1 MRRTT
6 AGRAG
11 LAAAAAGVIG
21 LGVLAVPAG
30 AGSSPSLP
38 EISAEELVGSVLTA
52 RPPAFGGTVEVVNAL
67 GLPTLPGAAAEQESP
82 FSEPTSTARIWS
94 DGDGR
99 ARVSLP
105 SRGSEQTL
113 VEDGD
118 TLWRYDS
125 SSRTATALEH
135 GALPETA
142 PVTDPATA
150 ARMLVDAVRSTSSV
164 TVDGTAEIAGRPA
177 YDLVLSPAP
186 TERTLLREVRVAVDE
201 QTRMPL
207 RLDVLTNGA
216 TEPALRIGFTDL
228 DVEPQDPGLFTFTPP
243 TGVAVERPSL
253 PDSGWV
259 GYSPLAEPM
268 LRTVG
273 EGWDTVVLGEVPADA
288 LQVAQQVGRPTSGP
302 WGSGWV
308 VDTAVGT
315 VLVASDGRV
324 AAGAVPQQVLDEALT
339 R

>member
-6 AGRAG
+6 TVRAG
-11 LAAAAAGVIG
+11 MAAAAAGAIG

-38 EISAEELVGSVLTA
+38 EVSAEELVGSVLAA
-52 RPPAFGGTVEVVNAL
+52 RPAAFGGTVEVVNAL
-67 GLPTLPGAAAEQESP
+67 GLPTLPGLSPEQESP
-82 FSEPTSTARIWS
+82 FSEPARTARIWS
-94 DGDGR
+94 DGEGR

-105 SRGSEQTL
+105 ARGSEQTL

-135 GALPETA
+135 GTPPQAA
-142 PVTDPATA
+142 PVADPATA

-186 TERTLLREVRVAVDE
+186 TERTLLREVRVAVDS

-216 TEPALRIGFTDL
+216 TEPALRVGFTDL
-228 DVEPQDPGLFTFTPP
+228 DVGPQDPGLFTFTPP
-243 TGVAVERPSL
+243 SGVAVERPSL
-253 PDSGWV
+253 PSSGWV
-259 GYSPLAEPM
+259 AHSPRAEPM
-268 LRTVG
+268 LRTTG
-273 EGWDTVVLGEVPADA
+273 AGWDTVVLGDLPADA
-288 LQVAQQVGRPTSGP
+288 LEVAAQLGRPASGP
-302 WGSGWV
+302 WGSGWA